1 MAKGSKKFSDTTVMR
16 AGRMPST
23 PEAME
28 NEMIAASMNLAYQ
41 QLLDGT
47 ASSQIVCHFLKLG
60 TEKARLENE
69 RLIYENELLKSKKE
83 RIDSDIRQSE
93 MFEEAIEAMKLYS
106 GNK

>member
-1 MAKGSKKFSDTTVMR
+1 MAKSSKKFPDGTIMR
-16 AGRMPST
+16 SGRMPST

-60 TEKARLENE
+60 TEKAKLENE
-69 RLIYENELLKSKKE
+69 KLIHENELLKSKKE

-93 MFEEAIEAMKLYS
+93 MFEAAIEAMKLYS